1 VRLGDLSAEGRL
13 LLACAVQ
20 GPDPAAVGTL
30 LATDL
35 DWPRL
40 IERAVR
46 HGLAPLLYATL
57 RTTSPAVSTGPPD
70 AILARLRELYD
81 RHAARHTARVA
92 KLAEIGAALDGA
104 GIPIVVLKGAA
115 LGSAVYRDPAFRTM
129 GDVDLLVHPGDLLR
143 ANRILCQLG
152 YRSNEAWGSE
162 AWYEAH
168 HHHLA
173 PLDAPDGSL
182 IVELHRSIVMKGQAR
197 VPVEDLWARS
207 RFEQIGGAT
216 FRVLAPTDLLLHLCL
231 HLGHDNAFVGGK
243 LRDLRDMAEA
253 IRCYG
258 DAIEWDA
265 VVGRARAWRVGRH
278 VYWAL
283 WLARDMVGAA
293 VPAAVLEGLADA
305 RRDWLTD
312 RLLRRILR
320 GTMLRPEPGLFAMPY
335 WLMETTI
342 PMLMHSDG
350 PGRTGAGLVYL
361 LGRRLRMSARQAC
374 PAPAFLQALYLP
386 VHSVYLIA
394 RAVGRARRGSRP
406 AG

>member
-1 VRLGDLSAEGRL
+1 
-13 LLACAVQ
+13 
-20 GPDPAAVGTL
+20 
-30 LATDL
+30 
-35 DWPRL
+35 
-40 IERAVR
+40 
-46 HGLAPLLYATL
+46 
-57 RTTSPAVSTGPPD
+57 
-70 AILARLRELYD
+70 
-81 RHAARHTARVA
+81 
-92 KLAEIGAALDGA
+92 
-104 GIPIVVLKGAA
+104 
-115 LGSAVYRDPAFRTM
+115 
-129 GDVDLLVHPGDLLR
+129 
-143 ANRILCQLG
+143 
-152 YRSNEAWGSE
+152 
-162 AWYEAH
+162 
-168 HHHLA
+168 
-173 PLDAPDGSL
+173 
-182 IVELHRSIVMKGQAR
+182 MKGQAR

-265 VVGRARAWRVGRH
+265 VAGRARAWRVGRH

-293 VPAAVLEGLADA
+293 VPPAVLERLADA

-320 GTMLRPEPGLFAMPY
+320 GTMLRPEAGLFAMPY

-350 PGRTGAGLVYL
+350 PGRTGAGLVYW
-361 LGRRLRMSARQAC
+361 LGRRLWMSARQAC